1 VKKDQ
6 KVKNQSKKTY
16 KDKTKHKLIII
27 LIAAMLVPMLVFG
40 YLSYRQAFN
49 VLEHKL
55 GITTQQ
61 TVDEAEKKLD
71 EFLLS
76 RENEVKILSGEMNE
90 LLNNENTTYDNLFK
104 IVKDADD
111 SAQSVYFADLYG
123 NMYLYPAQ
131 KLSDGYDP
139 RVRPWYKKAIEN
151 EGKVIWT
158 EPYIDAA
165 SKKVVITVAKTVLK
179 DGNVIGVAAI
189 DVDLKK
195 LSYSISKTK
204 IGEKGYFILTDSNGI
219 TIAHP
224 DSKVVGT
231 NNATKLEFWEKVKND
246 NKGFSRYKYEG
257 QNKFIT
263 FATNERTGWKL
274 MASMSEQEL
283 LNDTNVIRNFWIYG
297 SVIVIV
303 LALILSLIL
312 ARNITKPLEE
322 LKKVFDNASKGDLT
336 VRFNVKN
343 NDEFGEVGDGFNTM
357 VKSITD
363 LFKKVIESSDT
374 VKGASNELAD
384 MAYQSANVTSEI
396 SKAIEDVAKAAGEQA
411 NDAEDGASKVEEIGV
426 LMDKISSATENISS
440 ISNNTNK
447 LTEKGA
453 DMVTVL
459 ESKTLE
465 TEKSSRNVNDI
476 VVDVAKNIEG
486 IGVIIET
493 IVAIA
498 EQTNLL
504 ALNANIEAARA
515 GEHGKG
521 FAVVAEEVRKL
532 AEQSSNSAEDIKNI
546 INDIQSKARAAVSA
560 MEISKTVVNEQNEAV
575 IQTGKIFNEIAESI
589 RLLNDKVIGIK
600 QDSENMMDKKNGLIN
615 AIENISAASQQTSA
629 ATQEISSSAEEQFS
643 SVEELSKQ
651 TEELKSISEDLERAV
666 NNFII

>member
-1 VKKDQ
+1 MKKHQ
-6 KVKNQSKKTY
+6 KLKNMSKKTY

-27 LIAAMLVPMLVFG
+27 LILAMLVPMLVLG
-40 YLSYRQAFN
+40 YLSYKQAFN
-49 VLEHKL
+49 VLENKL
-55 GITTQQ
+55 SITTQQ
-61 TVDEAEKKLD
+61 IVDEAEKRLD

-76 RENEVKILSGEMNE
+76 RENEVKILSSGMNE
-90 LLNNENTTYDNLFK
+90 LLSDENTKYDKLLK
-104 IVKDADD
+104 RVKYADE
-111 SAQSVYFADLYG
+111 SAQSTYFADLYG
-123 NMYLYPAQ
+123 NMYIYPSQ
-131 KLSDGYDP
+131 KFKDGYDP

-158 EPYIDAA
+158 EPYIDATSGKA
-165 SKKVVITVAKTVLK
+165 VITVANTVIK
-179 DGNVIGVAAI
+179 NGNVIGVAAI

-204 IGEKGYFILTDSNGI
+204 IGEKGYLFLTDSNGI

-224 DSKVVGT
+224 QSEFIGT
-231 NNATKLEFWEKVKND
+231 YNATKTGFWKKVKKD
-246 NKGFSRYKYEG
+246 DRGFSRYEYEG

-263 FATNERTGWKL
+263 FATNKRTGWKL
-274 MASMSEQEL
+274 VASMSEQEL
-283 LNDTNVIRNFWIYG
+283 LNDTNIIRNFLIYG
-297 SVIVIV
+297 AIIAIV
-303 LALILSLIL
+303 LALVLSLIL
-312 ARNITKPLEE
+312 AKNITKPLEE
-322 LKKVFDNASKGDLT
+322 LKKVFDKASNGDLT
-336 VRFNVKN
+336 VRVNVKN

-357 VKSITD
+357 VESITD
-363 LFKKVIESSDT
+363 LFKKVIESSNT
-374 VKGASNELAD
+374 VKGASKELAD
-384 MAYQSANVTSEI
+384 MAYQSANVTNEI

-411 NDAEDGASKVEEIGV
+411 NDAEDGASKVEEIGI
-426 LMDKISSATENISS
+426 LMDKISSATENISN
-440 ISNNTNK
+440 ISNDTNE

-465 TEKSSRNVNDI
+465 TEKSSKNVNDI

-532 AEQSSNSAEDIKNI
+532 AEQSSDSAEDIKKI
-546 INDIQSKARAAVSA
+546 INDIQGKARTAVSA

-575 IQTGKIFNEIAESI
+575 TQTGKIFNEIAESI
-589 RLLNDKVIGIK
+589 KLLNDKVIRIK
-600 QDSENMMDKKNGLIN
+600 QDSENMVDKKNGLIN

-643 SVEELSKQ
+643 SMEELSQQ
-651 TEELKSISEDLERAV
+651 TEELKSIAEDLEKAV